1 MTRSPLI
8 FAALALSLIL
18 GGCGSRS
25 IGNKIDDQFVGP
37 DVANAITRAHADLAS
52 PTSVSYTHLT
62 LPTTPYV

>member
-37 DVANAITRAHADLAS
+37 ERID
-52 PTSVSYTHLT
+52 
-62 LPTTPYV
+62 